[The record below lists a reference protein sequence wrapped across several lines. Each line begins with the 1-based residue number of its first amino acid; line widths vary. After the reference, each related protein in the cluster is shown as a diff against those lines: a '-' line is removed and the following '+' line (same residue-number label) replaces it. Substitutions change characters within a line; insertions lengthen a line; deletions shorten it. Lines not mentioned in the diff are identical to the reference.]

1 MQRARI
7 PHSGMRISRERAEK
21 TLHMRLRTRRLCP
34 AAGIVLWL
42 LACAAAVTSLSACS
56 SDSSPQSHAK
66 VVRVTVR
73 DFHIKVAPAR
83 IPAGD
88 VRLVIANRGPD
99 THELL
104 VVRGSSA
111 LPLRKDGLTVDEEK
125 LDPVTVATAEGEP
138 PDAVEVLQL
147 RLRPGRYELFCN
159 MAGHYLGGM
168 SARLV
173 VS

>member
-1 MQRARI
+1 L
-7 PHSGMRISRERAEK
+7 G
-21 TLHMRLRTRRLCP
+21 LF
-34 AAGIVLWL
+34 
-42 LACAAAVTSLSACS
+42 ACAAAATGLSACS
-56 SDSSPQSHAK
+56 SDSSPQSHAN

-73 DFHIKVAPAR
+73 DFHIEVSPAR
-83 IPAGD
+83 IPAGNA
-88 VRLVIANRGPD
+88 RLVIVNKGPD

-104 VVRGSSA
+104 VVRGGSA

-138 PDAVEVLQL
+138 PDAVETL
-147 RLRPGRYELFCN
+147 RLKLRPGRYELFCN

-168 SARLV
+168 SGRLV